1 MFYHSFMKI
10 YTVFRINNIMYR
22 IYSIAQSWKICAKI
36 KKYLHNLN
44 ISVTFAAQ
52 KGNINF
58 IILSKQ

>member
-1 MFYHSFMKI
+1 MFITLFMKKNKLF
-10 YTVFRINNIMYR
+10 YINNIMYG
-22 IYSIAQSWKICAKI
+22 IYFIAQYWKICAKT

-52 KGNINF
+52 KANINF

>member
-10 YTVFRINNIMYR
+10 YTVFRINYIMYG
-22 IYSIAQSWKICAKI
+22 IYSIAQYWKICAKF

-52 KGNINF
+52 KANINF

>member
-1 MFYHSFMKI
+1 MFYYSFMKI
-10 YTVFRINNIMYR
+10 YTVFPINNIMYG
-22 IYSIAQSWKICAKI
+22 IYFIAQYWKICAKI

>member
-1 MFYHSFMKI
+1 MFYYSFMKI
-10 YTVFRINNIMYR
+10 YTVFPINNIMYG
-22 IYSIAQSWKICAKI
+22 IYFFAQYWKICAKI

>member
-1 MFYHSFMKI
+1 M
-10 YTVFRINNIMYR
+10 FRINNIMYG
-22 IYSIAQSWKICAKI
+22 IYFVAQYWKICAKI

-52 KGNINF
+52 KANINF

>member
-1 MFYHSFMKI
+1 
-10 YTVFRINNIMYR
+10 MYV
-22 IYSIAQSWKICAKI
+22 IYSIAQYWKICAKI

>member
-1 MFYHSFMKI
+1 MFH
-10 YTVFRINNIMYR
+10 INYIMYG
-22 IYSIAQSWKICAKI
+22 IYFVAQYWKICAKS

-52 KGNINF
+52 KANINF

>member
-1 MFYHSFMKI
+1 MKI
-10 YTVFRINNIMYR
+10 YTVFLINNIMYG
-22 IYSIAQSWKICAKI
+22 IYFIAQYWKICAKI

-44 ISVTFAAQ
+44 ICVTFAAQ

>member
-1 MFYHSFMKI
+1 
-10 YTVFRINNIMYR
+10 MYG
-22 IYSIAQSWKICAKI
+22 IYSIAQYWKICAKS

-52 KGNINF
+52 KANINF

>member
-1 MFYHSFMKI
+1 M
-10 YTVFRINNIMYR
+10 FRINNIMYR
-22 IYSIAQSWKICAKI
+22 IYFIAQYWKICAKI

>member
-10 YTVFRINNIMYR
+10 YTMFRINYIMYG
-22 IYSIAQSWKICAKI
+22 IYFIAQYWKICAKI

-52 KGNINF
+52 KANINF

>member
-1 MFYHSFMKI
+1 MKI
-10 YTVFRINNIMYR
+10 YTVFPINNIMYG
-22 IYSIAQSWKICAKI
+22 IYFIAQYWKICAKI

-52 KGNINF
+52 KANINF

>member
-10 YTVFRINNIMYR
+10 YTVFRINNTMYV
-22 IYSIAQSWKICAKI
+22 IYFVAQYWKICAKI

>member
-1 MFYHSFMKI
+1 MFYHSVMKI
-10 YTVFRINNIMYR
+10 YTMFRINNIMYG
-22 IYSIAQSWKICAKI
+22 IYSIAQCWKICAKI

>member
-1 MFYHSFMKI
+1 MFYYFFMKKNKLF
-10 YTVFRINNIMYR
+10 YINIIMYG
-22 IYSIAQSWKICAKI
+22 IYSIAQYWKICAKI

-44 ISVTFAAQ
+44 ICVTFAAQ

>member
-10 YTVFRINNIMYR
+10 YTMFRINNIMCG
-22 IYSIAQSWKICAKI
+22 IYSIAQYWKICAKI

-52 KGNINF
+52 KANINF

>member
-10 YTVFRINNIMYR
+10 YTMFRINNIMYG
-22 IYSIAQSWKICAKI
+22 IYFVAQYWKICAKI

-52 KGNINF
+52 KANINF

>member
-10 YTVFRINNIMYR
+10 YTMFHINNIMYG
-22 IYSIAQSWKICAKI
+22 IYFVAQYWKICAKI

-52 KGNINF
+52 KANINF

>member
-1 MFYHSFMKI
+1 MFYHSVMKI
-10 YTVFRINNIMYR
+10 YTMFRLNNIMYG
-22 IYSIAQSWKICAKI
+22 IYSIAQYWKICAKI

-52 KGNINF
+52 KANINF

>member
-1 MFYHSFMKI
+1 MFYHYVMKI
-10 YTVFRINNIMYR
+10 YTMFRINNIMYG
-22 IYSIAQSWKICAKI
+22 IYSIAQYWNICAKI